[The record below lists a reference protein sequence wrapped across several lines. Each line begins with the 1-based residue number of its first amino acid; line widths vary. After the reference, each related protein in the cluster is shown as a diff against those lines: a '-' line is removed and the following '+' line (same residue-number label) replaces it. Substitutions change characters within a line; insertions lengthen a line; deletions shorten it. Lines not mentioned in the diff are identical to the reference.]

1 MKRLLNSALIRAV
14 IFVVFFV
21 VQIAVAAAMLLI
33 FKKYILYFYAAC
45 LIISIVLII
54 DIVNSDSNPAYKI
67 AWLIPIMLL
76 PIFGVLLYVMLG
88 KNYLSDR
95 VQDRYLTIQK
105 DYSAEI
111 GALGSD
117 FEKLEKTCPEAA
129 IQSRYIMNTTDV
141 PPYENTDSEF
151 LASGEAMFAR
161 MTQKLKE
168 AERFIYMEY
177 FIIDMGQMWDAILE
191 ILEEKA
197 RAGLDVRVIY
207 DDFGSLTYLPH
218 NYDKILEKKGIRACV
233 FNKFTPLLAPMR
245 LNNRDHRKIC
255 IIDGNTGF
263 TGGVNIADK
272 YINRAKRRNHWL
284 DSGVMIEGRGVW
296 SMTVMFLSMWDFIR
310 GEKSDYRACAPDK
323 LFCETCGGKGFVQP
337 YTDTPLDDEA
347 VGENVY
353 MNMINRAKKYVYIT
367 TPYLIIDNEMVTAL
381 CTAAKSGIDV
391 RLTTP
396 AKSDSAIIHAL
407 TRSYYK
413 ILTLAGVK
421 IFEYQEGFIHSKNFV
436 SDDIYGVVGTINLD
450 YRSLY
455 LHYECGV
462 WLCDT
467 PSVKALKNDYMKTLE
482 KSKYISLDESDA
494 VPWYKE
500 AARKFL
506 RLFAPLL

>member
-1 MKRLLNSALIRAV
+1 MKRLLNTALIRAV
-14 IFVVFFV
+14 TFLVFFFI
-21 VQIAVAAAMLLI
+21 QIAAVAAMLLI
-33 FKKYILYFYAAC
+33 FKQYILYFYIAC
-45 LIISIVLII
+45 LIISVGLII
-54 DIVNSDSNPAYKI
+54 KIVSSDSNPAYKI

-76 PIFGVLLYVMLG
+76 PVFGVLFYVMIG

-95 VQDRYLTIQK
+95 VKEHYLTIQK

-117 FEKLEKTCPEAA
+117 MDQLEKTSPEAA
-129 IQSRYIMNTTDV
+129 IHSRYIMHTTDV
-141 PPYENTDSEF
+141 PPYENTASEF
-151 LASGEAMFAR
+151 LDSGETMFAR
-161 MTQKLKE
+161 MKQKLKT
-168 AERFIYMEY
+168 AQRFIYMEY

-197 RAGLDVRVIY
+197 ACGVDVRVIY

-218 NYDKILEKKGIRACV
+218 NYDKILEKKGIKACV
-233 FNKFTPLLAPMR
+233 FNKFSPVLTPIR

-255 IIDGNTGF
+255 VIDGNTGF

-296 SMTVMFLSMWDFIR
+296 SMTVMFLSMWDFIC
-310 GEKSDYRACAPDK
+310 GEKSDYTACMPNSR
-323 LFCETCGGKGFVQP
+323 LCESCRGSGFVQP

-353 MNMINRAKKYVYIT
+353 LNIINRAKKYVYIT

-391 RLTTP
+391 RITTP
-396 AKSDSAIIHAL
+396 AQSDSAIVHAL

-413 ILTLAGVK
+413 ILTQAGVS
-421 IFEYQEGFIHSKNFV
+421 IFEYQGGFIHSKNFV
-436 SDDIYGVVGTINLD
+436 SDDSYGVVGTINLD

-462 WLCDT
+462 WLYNT
-467 PSVKALKNDYMKTLE
+467 PSVAALKDDYLKTLACCRR
-482 KSKYISLDESDA
+482 ISIDDCNA
-494 VPWYKE
+494 VPWYKNTV
-500 AARKFL
+500 RQFL
-506 RLFAPLL
+506 RLFAPLF